1 MLDDTRTLR
10 QSTHIMTNE
19 NTSAL
24 VFRPRARILQLLGD
38 QLIGSP
44 RLAVFELV
52 KNGYDADA
60 TEVKVTLRDLE
71 TEDPSIIVEDNG
83 LGMTLDIISNIWLV
97 PAHDHRRAQRD
108 EVRRTKRGRLPLGEK
123 GLGRFAVHKLGNI
136 IKLVTRAEGHPE
148 CVVDINWDDLIN
160 TEFLEDA
167 EVSVTTREPEIFVNA
182 TGTQITI
189 TELRGESWT
198 RGNVRRLFRQ
208 ITSISSPFSER
219 TDDFAATLSVTDRPE
234 WIEGIPDTDAILNR
248 APWHFSFAFDGKAF
262 SWKYSFRGVPG
273 ILRETRYL
281 EEKEGTLLIATRQ
294 GSDDLDAL
302 DLFKPN
308 SAQKVTADE
317 ETLSGIGPVSG
328 EFFIFDRDRAVL
340 AQYGDS
346 EQIQTFLNES
356 GGVRVYRD
364 GMRVYN
370 YGEPGDDWLGLDLQR
385 VNNPTRDIS
394 RNIVVGSIDL
404 SLEHSPRLMEK
415 TNREGFVENPAY
427 ARLRQVVLGA
437 MSVMATERKIDK
449 DKIRLITG
457 GKSDPETRRITKPL
471 EDLRKVAKRHH
482 ISKEVDPLIDK
493 IETDYNDMR
502 ETLLKAGLSGM
513 GLAVVFHEVE
523 HGVRFL
529 YKAIENGN
537 DVEEVQGQA
546 RELMRLLD
554 GFAVLLRKG
563 DRRESSLKQL
573 VKRVRDMNA
582 VRFRIHNIR
591 LVAPALEESVPDTKA
606 TFAFGLALGALNNLI
621 DNAIYWLKVRWPDE
635 GAKPSPRAIYM
646 NIEADLDGYPAVIL
660 SDTGPGFRDDPADLV
675 RPFFTR
681 RPEGMGVGLYYANM
695 VAELNGGQLLFPD
708 HDTADVPEE
717 FTGATLGLTFAG
729 SEKA

>member
-1 MLDDTRTLR
+1 
-10 QSTHIMTNE
+10 MTTE
-19 NTSAL
+19 NKSVL

-60 TEVKVTLRDLE
+60 TEVSVSLKNLE
-71 TEDPSIIVEDNG
+71 TESPSIVVEDNG
-83 LGMTLDIISNIWLV
+83 LGMTLETIRNIWLV
-97 PAHDHRRAQRD
+97 PAHDHRRVQR
-108 EVRRTKRGRLPLGEK
+108 ESSKRTQRGRLPLGEK
-123 GLGRFAVHKLGNI
+123 GLGRFAVHKLGNVI
-136 IKLVTRAEGHPE
+136 QLITRAEGQPE
-148 CVVDINWDDLIN
+148 CVVDINWESLISE
-160 TEFLEDA
+160 EFLEDA
-167 EVSVTTREPEIFVNA
+167 EVEVTSREPEVFKGR
-182 TGTQITI
+182 TGTRII
-189 TELRGESWT
+189 ISELRGERWS
-198 RGNVRRLFRQ
+198 RGNVRRLYRQ
-208 ITSISSPFSER
+208 ITSISSPFSKR
-219 TDDFAATLSVTDRPE
+219 TDDFRASFSVPDRPE
-234 WIEGIPDTDAILNR
+234 WIESIPDTDAILRR
-248 APWHFSFAFDGKAF
+248 APWYFRFSFDGATF
-262 SWKYSFRGVPG
+262 TWKYTFRGVPG
-273 ILRETRYL
+273 ILRETREI
-281 EEKEGTLLIATRQ
+281 EELSGTLLIAGRQ
-294 GSDDLDAL
+294 SIDDLDL
-302 DLFKPN
+302 LELFKPAA
-308 SAQKVTADE
+308 AQKVIADKD
-317 ETLSGIGPVSG
+317 TIRGIGPVSG
-328 EFFIFDRDRAVL
+328 EFYVFDRDRAVM
-340 AQYGDS
+340 AQFGDS
-346 EQIQTFLNES
+346 EQIQAFLNES

-364 GMRVYN
+364 GMRIYN

-404 SLEHSPRLMEK
+404 SLEDSPELTEK
-415 TNREGFVENPAY
+415 TNREGFVENAAY
-427 ARLRQVVLGA
+427 DRLKRVVQGA
-437 MSVMATERKIDK
+437 MSVLATERKIDK

-471 EDLRKVAKRHH
+471 EDLRKVAKKHK
-482 ISKEVDPLIDK
+482 IAKEVEPLIDK
-493 IETDYNDMR
+493 IEADYNDMR

-529 YKAIENGN
+529 YKAIENGH
-537 DVEEVQGQA
+537 DASEVQGQA

-591 LVAPALEESVPDTKA
+591 LVAPALEEAATDIKA

-635 GAKPSPRAIYM
+635 TLKPSPRAIYL
-646 NIEADLDGYPAVIL
+646 NVEPEFDGNRPAIII
-660 SDTGPGFRDDPADLV
+660 SDTGPGFRDNPEDLV

-695 VAELNGGQLLFPD
+695 VAELNSGQLLFPD
-708 HDTADVPEE
+708 YDTADVPEE
-717 FTGATLGLTFAG
+717 FTGATLAITFAAT
-729 SEKA
+729 E